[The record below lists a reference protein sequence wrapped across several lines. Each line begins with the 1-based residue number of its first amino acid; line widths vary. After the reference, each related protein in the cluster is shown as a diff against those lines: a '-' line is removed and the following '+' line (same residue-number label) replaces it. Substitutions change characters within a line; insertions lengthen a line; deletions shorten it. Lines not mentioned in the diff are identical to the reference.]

1 MPQPISPATV
11 PTANT
16 TPATISAAAHSGIT
30 VPSASAQATSIS
42 PTVQSA
48 QRPATPSPLAI
59 ASSAL
64 MSERSSLFASSISFF
79 ASWVA
84 LSITCPISSRFDRSC
99 IAAGTAVCNDC
110 LGGNFATFRGPG
122 SGSFSAMSLSSIRC
136 ACSSKDSS
144 PRRARST

>member
-1 MPQPISPATV
+1 M
-11 PTANT
+11 
-16 TPATISAAAHSGIT
+16 
-30 VPSASAQATSIS
+30 PSASAQATSIS

-79 ASWVA
+79 ASWLA

-99 IAAGTAVCNDC
+99 IAAGTAVCTDC
-110 LGGNFATFRGPG
+110 LGGNLATFRGPG